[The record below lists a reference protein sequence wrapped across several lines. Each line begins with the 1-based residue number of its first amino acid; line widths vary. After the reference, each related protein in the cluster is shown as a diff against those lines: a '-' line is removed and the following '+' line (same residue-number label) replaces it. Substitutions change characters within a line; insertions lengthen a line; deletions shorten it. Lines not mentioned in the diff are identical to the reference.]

1 MVDSDSEV
9 EMGERDLEDVDSAT
23 LGVGGR
29 VKRFLFRRGSR
40 TRETSQQPEFD
51 RYTQRHQGTWI
62 CTCTFYTTCM

>member
-9 EMGERDLEDVDSAT
+9 EVGERETDEVDSAT

-40 TRETSQQPEFD
+40 SRETSQQPDFD
-51 RYTQRHQGTWI
+51 
-62 CTCTFYTTCM
+62 